1 MRNLSAEMARFG
13 VSNADIQAV
22 LSCSSKTVTNKLNDA
37 TEFSVSEAIAV
48 RDALFPG
55 LRIEYLFAR
64 TDTGQTEAGQS
75 SA

>member
-1 MRNLSAEMARFG
+1 MMKNLSAEMARFG

-22 LSCSSKTVTNKLNDA
+22 LSCSGKTVTNKLNDA
-37 TEFSVSEAIAV
+37 TEFSISEAIKI
-48 RDALFPG
+48 RDTLFPS

-64 TDTGQTEAGQS
+64 DTGHS

>member
-13 VSNADIQAV
+13 ISNADIQAV
-22 LSCSSKTVTNKLNDA
+22 LSCSSKTVANKLNDA
-37 TEFSVSEAIAV
+37 TEFSISEAIKI
-48 RDALFPG
+48 RDTLFPG

-64 TDTGQTEAGQS
+64 ADTGQAQTGQG